1 MAVIKERERYTA
13 ASLRRW
19 QPRLS
24 YQVSFNTE
32 KEDHYWV
39 VSMPKPKVEAEYGI
53 KQEETTEQFVLFKA
67 MNLQRGQVSRG
78 GATRIWKVW
87 QFENLLLPPEKR
99 QVRLCLS
106 QMQRSLTCGQ
116 VFILK
121 DSWRHS
127 NRRLEGEFYER
138 IGPKLECLCRPQ
150 ALSTQPQTH
159 LPRSESYEGNNSKN
173 HLEDTTTVCS
183 TCYTVNRRDDSRY
196 GRRSA
201 SSRSLVHSVDV
212 FSVCLSVLQA
222 YREQ

>member
-53 KQEETTEQFVLFKA
+53 MQEETTEQFVLFKA

-106 QMQRSLTCGQ
+106 PIQRSLTCGQ

-121 DSWRHS
+121 DS
-127 NRRLEGEFYER
+127 
-138 IGPKLECLCRPQ
+138 
-150 ALSTQPQTH
+150 
-159 LPRSESYEGNNSKN
+159 
-173 HLEDTTTVCS
+173 
-183 TCYTVNRRDDSRY
+183 
-196 GRRSA
+196 
-201 SSRSLVHSVDV
+201 
-212 FSVCLSVLQA
+212 
-222 YREQ
+222 